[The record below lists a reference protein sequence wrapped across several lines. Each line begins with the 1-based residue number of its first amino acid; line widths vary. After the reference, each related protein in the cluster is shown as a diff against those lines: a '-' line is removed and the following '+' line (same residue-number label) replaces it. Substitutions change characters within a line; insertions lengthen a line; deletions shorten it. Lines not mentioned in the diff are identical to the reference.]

1 MFKRFKQLPIHLNA
15 NLPERFMVRRMRL
28 GIDLDGVVANFT
40 KGWMGFYN
48 RDFGAELVETD
59 SKQWNDLVDL
69 THFAN
74 IGEFWRWSSD
84 LDGRSVFWHL
94 EPFPGAVEALR
105 SLADA
110 GHQIVV
116 ITTKPEFAIEDTHEW
131 IEQQRIPAAEIHI
144 LEDKWLVPADVYL
157 DDGPHVLPGL
167 VEHRPEST
175 VCRYVRPW
183 NRPVPGTVDV
193 TDFNEFRDVVD
204 RLTAGERL

>member
-1 MFKRFKQLPIHLNA
+1 
-15 NLPERFMVRRMRL
+15 MRL

-40 KGWMGFYN
+40 KGWMDFYN
-48 RDFGAELVETD
+48 REFGTDLEVGD
-59 SKQWNDLVDL
+59 SKRWNDLVDL

-105 SLADA
+105 ALTDD
-110 GHQIVV
+110 GHQVII
-116 ITTKPEFAIEDTHEW
+116 ITTKPRFAVDDTYEW
-131 IEQQRIPAAEIHI
+131 IESHRIPAAEIHI
-144 LEDKWLVPADVYL
+144 LEDKWLIEAAVYL

-167 VEHRPEST
+167 TRYRPEST

-183 NRPVPGTVDV
+183 NKPVPGTVDV
-193 TDFNEFRDVVD
+193 NDFDEFREVVS
-204 RLTAGERL
+204 RVASGERL